1 MNKAFVK
8 ETGDDDTLSLQPE
21 MPLDVKNYITPEGY
35 QRLQNELL
43 ELVEVTRAHVL
54 QSEQDGTNQT
64 SLEFDPERTLR
75 EIDQRIHYLQ
85 TRLESAEIVDPSVHV
100 DGDQVFF
107 GATVTYKN
115 KIGEQHVVTIVGL
128 DELDP
133 THGKISWLAPLA
145 QTLLGAN
152 EGDTVLLESPAG
164 TEKLQIMHVRY
175 PRSS

>member
-8 ETGDDDTLSLQPE
+8 ETGDDDALSLQPE

-54 QSEQDGTNQT
+54 QTEQDATNQT

-107 GATVTYKN
+107 GASVTYQN
-115 KIGEQHVVTIVGL
+115 AIGEQHTVTIVGL

-133 THGKISWLAPLA
+133 AHGKISWLAPLA

-175 PRSS
+175 PPSS

>member
-8 ETGDDDTLSLQPE
+8 ETGDDDALSLQPE

-35 QRLQNELL
+35 QRLQNELR
-43 ELVEVTRAHVL
+43 ELVEVTRANIL
-54 QSEQDGTNQT
+54 QNEQDGADEA

-107 GATVTYKN
+107 GASVTYKN
-115 KIGEQHVVTIVGL
+115 EIGEQHTVTIVGL

-133 THGKISWLAPLA
+133 AHGKISWLAPLA
-145 QTLLGAN
+145 QTLLGTH

-164 TEKLQIMHVRY
+164 TEKLQIMDVRY